1 MYYCTILLFSFLGR
15 SIVYMLHLSFFFL
28 VSFGTYQSADG
39 CTTIESPFLN
49 GLYIAYMIA
58 SGTMW
63 IKLMTAGRDRVSRS
77 SSSSSSS
84 DVLNCCAAC
93 SILERPTS

>member
-1 MYYCTILLFSFLGR
+1 MMMYYCNTPFFSFCMGR

-28 VSFGTYQSADG
+28 FSFGTYQSADG

-63 IKLMTAGRDRVSRS
+63 IKLMTAGRREIEFP
-77 SSSSSSS
+77 
-84 DVLNCCAAC
+84 AAAVMY
-93 SILERPTS
+93 

>member
-1 MYYCTILLFSFLGR
+1 MMMYYYNTTPFFFFLGR

-28 VSFGTYQSADG
+28 FSFGTYQSADG
-39 CTTIESPFLN
+39 WTTIESPFLN

-63 IKLMTAGRDRVSRS
+63 IKLMTAGRRDRVFR

-84 DVLNCCAAC
+84 DVLN
-93 SILERPTS
+93 